1 MMHRD
6 SITDHLTRHSKMI
19 SELEESLDS
28 FCEQIERIAMVCQNS
43 ISQGGK
49 IMFIGNG
56 GSAADSQHLATELVS
71 RYKKDRPPIKAIALT
86 VDSSCLTAISN
97 DYSFSS
103 VFSRQVSAIG
113 SKGDV
118 LIALSTSGN
127 SINVIEAVK
136 TANDLGIITISM
148 TGKDGGELVK
158 STSLSFRSPSNETP
172 IIQESHIMAGHIIC
186 SLLEESLMDEN

>member
-113 SKGDV
+113 SKGDRPKAIY
-118 LIALSTSGN
+118 LLLFFHQLGLCRFYQLFRTS
-127 SINVIEAVK
+127 
-136 TANDLGIITISM
+136 
-148 TGKDGGELVK
+148 
-158 STSLSFRSPSNETP
+158 
-172 IIQESHIMAGHIIC
+172 
-186 SLLEESLMDEN
+186 